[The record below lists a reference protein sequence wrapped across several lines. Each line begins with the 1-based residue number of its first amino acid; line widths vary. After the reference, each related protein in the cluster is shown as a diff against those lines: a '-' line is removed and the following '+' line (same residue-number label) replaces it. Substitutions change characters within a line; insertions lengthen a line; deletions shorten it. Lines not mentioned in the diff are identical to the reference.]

1 MRKIILATA
10 FVLTSS
16 VAALAGSF
24 TAQVGGE
31 TSTTVGGFQSF
42 AQCQAYVSGVGGT
55 CIDNGAHWSN
65 AQARYVTPVKSQ
77 TMIVDSYNPHK
88 P

>member
-1 MRKIILATA
+1 MRKIVLATA

-16 VAALAGSF
+16 VAFAAPFSAEINGDG
-24 TAQVGGE
+24 AR
-31 TSTTVGGFQSF
+31 TVGGFQTF

-55 CIDNGAHWSN
+55 CIDNGSSWTS
-65 AQARYVTPVKSQ
+65 AQARMLESVKSQ
-77 TMIVDSYNPHK
+77 PIVIESYNPHR

>member
-16 VAALAGSF
+16 VAFAAPFSAEISGDG
-24 TAQVGGE
+24 VR
-31 TSTTVGGFQSF
+31 TVGGFQTF
-42 AQCQAYVSGVGGT
+42 AQCQAYVSGIGGT
-55 CIDNGAHWSN
+55 CTDNNASWTN
-65 AQARYVTPVKSQ
+65 AQARMLGSVKSQ
-77 TMIVDSYNPHK
+77 PVAIEFDNPHR